1 MGEYATMLYEKKGT
15 FLTPVKNIA
24 YIKINRPD
32 ALNAINDQFI
42 MDLNDALDEAE
53 NDPEIRSVIIGT
65 AHPKVFCTGADLKM
79 AQGFLSDPDTVADV
93 IKQGQDVI
101 DKIAKMTKPVIA
113 AIHGLCLGGG
123 TEIALACDIRICDEE
138 SKIGTPE
145 VALGL
150 IPAWGGC
157 VRTARVVGLGKAL
170 EMVLTGAQLTAK
182 ESLDYGLVSKVVAPS
197 DLESEAIKY
206 AMKFGQNAPVAL
218 KLAKQA
224 VHMAFEADYEKN
236 LQFQVDAAVECFK
249 TKDLGEGIAAILEK
263 RQAKFKGE

>member
-24 YIKINRPD
+24 YIKMNRPD
-32 ALNAINDQFI
+32 SLNSINDQFI
-42 MDLNDALDEAE
+42 QDLNDALDEAE
-53 NDPEIRSVIIGT
+53 NDPEVRSVIIGT
-65 AHPKVFCTGADLKM
+65 AHPKVYCTGADLKM
-79 AQGFLSDPDTVADV
+79 AQTFLANPDSVADV

-101 DKIAKMTKPVIA
+101 DKIARMTKPVIA

-123 TEIALACDIRICDEE
+123 TEIALASDIRICDEE
-138 SKIGTPE
+138 SKIGAPE

-157 VRTARVVGLGKAL
+157 VRTARVLGLGRAL
-170 EMVLTGAQLTAK
+170 EMNLTGVQLTAK
-182 ESLDYGLVSKVVAPS
+182 ESLEYGLVSKVVPVS

-206 AMKFGQNAPVAL
+206 AMKFGQNAPIAL
-218 KLAKQA
+218 KYAKQA
-224 VHMAFEADYEKN
+224 THMAFEGTYEEN
-236 LQFQVDAAVECFK
+236 LAFQREASVECFK
-249 TKDLGEGIAAILEK
+249 SKDLGEGIAALLEK

>member
-24 YIKINRPD
+24 VIKFNRPD
-32 ALNAINDQFI
+32 ALNAINDQFLL
-42 MDLNDALDEAE
+42 DLDAALDEAE
-53 NDPEIRSVIIGT
+53 NDPEVRSVIIGT
-65 AHPKVFCTGADLKM
+65 AHPKVYCTGADLEM
-79 AQGFLSDPDTVADV
+79 AQGFLADTGPVPDL
-93 IKQGQDVI
+93 IKQGQVVI

-123 TEIALACDIRICDEE
+123 TEIALASDIRICDTD

-145 VALGL
+145 VSLGL

-157 VRTARVVGLGKAL
+157 VRIARIVGLGKAL
-170 EMVLTGAQLTAK
+170 ELVLTGAQLTAK
-182 ESLDYGLVSKVVAPS
+182 ESLEYGLVSKVTSPD

-206 AMKFGQNAPVAL
+206 AMKFGQNAPIAL

-224 VHMAFEADYEKN
+224 THMAFEANYEQN
-236 LQFQVDAAVECFK
+236 LEFQVKAAVECFNS
-249 TKDLGEGIAAILEK
+249 KDLGEGIAAIFEK

>member
-1 MGEYATMLYEKKGT
+1 MGEYATMLYSKEGT

-24 YIKINRPD
+24 VIKLNRPD

-42 MDLNDALDEAE
+42 LDLNNALDEAE
-53 NDPEIRSVIIGT
+53 NDPDIRSVIIGT

-79 AQGFLSDPDTVADV
+79 AQGFLSDTGSVAGV

-101 DKIAKMTKPVIA
+101 DKIAKMSKPVIA

-123 TEIALACDIRICDEE
+123 TEIALACDIRICDTD

-145 VALGL
+145 VGLGL

-157 VRTARVVGLGKAL
+157 VRMTRVVGLGKAL
-170 EMVLTGAQLTAK
+170 ELVLTGAQLTAN
-182 ESLDYGLVSKVVAPS
+182 EALTAGLVSKVVSPD
-197 DLESEAIKY
+197 DLQSEAVKY

-218 KLAKQA
+218 KLAKRA
-224 VHMAFEADYEKN
+224 THMAFEANYEDN
-236 LQFQVDAAVECFK
+236 LSYQVEAAVECFK
-249 TKDLGEGIAAILEK
+249 TADLGEGIAAILEK
-263 RQAKFKGE
+263 RQPKFKGK

>member
-42 MDLNDALDEAE
+42 QDLNDALDEAE

-79 AQGFLSDPDTVADV
+79 AQSFLSDTGPVADL
-93 IKQGQDVI
+93 IRQGQNVI

-123 TEIALACDIRICDEE
+123 TEIALACDIRICDEDT
-138 SKIGTPE
+138 KIGTPE

-157 VRTARVVGLGKAL
+157 VRVTRIVGLGKAL
-170 EMVLTGAQLTAK
+170 ELVLTGAQLTAK
-182 ESLDYGLVSKVVAPS
+182 ESLEYGLVSKVVSPD

-206 AMKFGQNAPVAL
+206 AMKFGQNAPIAL
-218 KLAKQA
+218 NLAKQA
-224 VHMAFEADYEKN
+224 VHMAFETTYEKN
-236 LQFQVDAAVECFK
+236 LEFQVEAAVECFK
-249 TKDLGEGIAAILEK
+249 TADLGEGIAAIFEK

>member
-24 YIKINRPD
+24 YIKLNRPD

-42 MDLNDALDEAE
+42 VDLNAALDEAE

-65 AHPKVFCTGADLKM
+65 AHPKVYCTGADLKM
-79 AQGFLSDPDTVADV
+79 AQGFLSDTGSVSEV
-93 IKQGQDVI
+93 IKQGQEVI
-101 DKIAKMTKPVIA
+101 DKIARMTKPVIA

-123 TEIALACDIRICDEE
+123 TEIALACDIRICDDE

-182 ESLDYGLVSKVVAPS
+182 EALDYGLVSKVVSPD

-206 AMKFGQNAPVAL
+206 AMKFGQNAPIAL
-218 KLAKQA
+218 KLAKKA
-224 VHMAFEADYEKN
+224 THMAFEATYEKN
-236 LQFQVDAAVECFK
+236 LEFQVEAAVECFK
-249 TKDLGEGIAAILEK
+249 SADLGEGIAAILEK